1 MRGEGREDRHWEK
14 KKGRQKKGDEREGKE
29 VEKGG
34 RGEERKK
41 GGNKEGGKGD
51 IVKLVQPI
59 PVSFILLK

>member
-1 MRGEGREDRHWEK
+1 MRGEGKEDRHWEK
-14 KKGRQKKGDEREGKE
+14 KGRQQKGDEREGKE

-59 PVSFILLK
+59 PVS